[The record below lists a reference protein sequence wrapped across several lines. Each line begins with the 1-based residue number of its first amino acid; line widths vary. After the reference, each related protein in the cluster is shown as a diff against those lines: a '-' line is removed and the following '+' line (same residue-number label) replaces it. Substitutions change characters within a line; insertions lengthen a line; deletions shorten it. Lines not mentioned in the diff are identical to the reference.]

1 MDKLE
6 KEISLINH
14 YQNEWLHRHSH
25 YWKVLSSMY
34 ITNLIIICFPICC
47 SYFDIKF
54 IDLNINPKIFPIVG
68 ILYTLVCCSLLIFE
82 SNKLIHLRN
91 CINTHLKEIDN
102 TSLSKSKHNT
112 ISAIINH
119 INFIVAIILA
129 IAMIVISIYF
139 ICVL

>member
-6 KEISLINH
+6 KQFSLLNH
-14 YQNEWLHRHSH
+14 YQNEWIHRHSH

-34 ITNLIIICFPICC
+34 IANLIIICFPICC
-47 SYFDIKF
+47 SYFGIEF

-68 ILYTLVCCSLLIFE
+68 ILYTIVCCSLLIFE

-91 CINTHLKEIDN
+91 CINTHLKQIDN
-102 TSLSKSKHNT
+102 TSSSKNKHNL
-112 ISAIINH
+112 ISEIINH

-139 ICVL
+139 ICIL